1 MITALRATLRGN
13 PRDAMI
19 RVPARRRACR
29 PELPMLLDPRR
40 RPSRASRSGP
50 ASRRPNLVAACVV
63 ALASS
68 ACVTGSPPLA
78 AEPAARAAPSAEVAK
93 LHALFDAQWERALRD
108 NPLAATYLGDPR
120 YDDRWPDLTRA
131 NLDRIAAADR
141 QVLVDLAA
149 IPRDRLP
156 PAEQLN
162 YDLFRKEYE
171 NRVAVQRYHPEYY
184 TISPSQGGPQTLNE
198 LPEQID
204 FSTVAAYEAWLKR
217 LETLPVHLEQVTAL
231 LRDGVAQKR
240 TQPRVLME
248 RVVPQLQMQL
258 VATPEQ
264 SPFYARFRQYPDT
277 IPAADRERLTARA
290 RDVIGTRVLPAY
302 RKFDAFFRTEYLPK
316 TRETVGIWDTPDGAG
331 YYANRA
337 AYFTTTDLAPDRI
350 HAIGLQEVARIQA
363 EMQKVMHEVG
373 FRGAR
378 QEFFAKLRTDPQFY
392 FTKPDELFRA
402 YVVAA
407 KQIEP
412 ELPKL
417 FGRLYRTP
425 FGVRAVPATSAPNT
439 TTAYYQGPSMDGTR
453 AGYYYVNLYKPEVR
467 PKYEIEVLTVHESV
481 PGHHLQIALA
491 QEQGELP
498 KFRRYGGYTAYIEG
512 WALYSERLGYDLGLY
527 QDPYSRFGQLT
538 YDMWRAVRLVVDTGL
553 HAKQWT
559 RQQAIDYFK
568 DNAAKTEQDIVN
580 EIDRYI
586 GWPGQALA
594 YKIGQLKILD
604 LRAKA
609 QRELGPKFD
618 IRAFHDTVL
627 ESGAVPLDVLE
638 RNVEA
643 WIAARR

>member
-1 MITALRATLRGN
+1 MPLAA
-13 PRDAMI
+13 PR
-19 RVPARRRACR
+19 P
-29 PELPMLLDPRR
+29 L
-40 RPSRASRSGP
+40 SRTSRSGP
-50 ASRRPNLVAACVV
+50 LVRRHNLLAACVV

-68 ACVTGSPPLA
+68 ACVTGVPAVA
-78 AEPAARAAPSAEVAK
+78 AEPSARPAPAPEVAR
-93 LHALFDAQWERALRD
+93 LHALFDAQWERDLRD

-120 YDDRWPDLTRA
+120 HNDRWPDLSRA

-162 YDLFRKEYE
+162 HDLFRKEYE
-171 NRVAVQRYHPEYY
+171 NRVALQRFHPEYY
-184 TISPSQGGPQTLNE
+184 AISPSQGGPQTLNE

-217 LETLPVHLEQVTAL
+217 LEALPAYLDQVAAL
-231 LRDGVAQKR
+231 LREGAAQGR
-240 TQPRVLME
+240 TQPRVLMD
-248 RVVPQLQMQL
+248 RVVPQLQMHA
-258 VATPEQ
+258 VATAEQ
-264 SPFYARFRQYPDT
+264 SPFYAKFRRYPDS
-277 IPAADRERLTARA
+277 IPAADGERLTARA
-290 RDVIGTRVLPAY
+290 RDVIDARVLPAY
-302 RKFDAFFRTEYLPK
+302 RRFDAFFREEYLPK
-316 TRETVGIWDTPDGAG
+316 TRTTVGIWDTPDGAA

-337 AYFTTTDLAPDRI
+337 AYFTTTDLTPAQM
-350 HAIGLQEVARIQA
+350 HELGLEEVARIQA
-363 EMQKVMHEVG
+363 EMQKVMDEVG
-373 FRGAR
+373 FEGTR
-378 QEFFAKLRTDPQFY
+378 QQFFAKLRTDPQFY
-392 FTKPDELFRA
+392 YASPDELFRA
-402 YVVAA
+402 YVIAA

-453 AGYYYVNLYKPEVR
+453 AGYYYVNLYRPEVR

-498 KFRRYGGYTAYIEG
+498 KFRRFGGHTAYIEG

-527 QDPYSRFGQLT
+527 EDPYSRFGQLT

-568 DNAAKTEQDIVN
+568 DNAAKTEADIVN

-594 YKIGQLKILD
+594 YKIGQLKILE

-609 QRELGPKFD
+609 ERELGPKFD
-618 IRAFHDTVL
+618 VRSFHDTVL
-627 ESGAVPLDVLE
+627 ETGAVPLDVLE
-638 RNVEA
+638 RNVDA